1 MEALQYKIDQFEGPL
16 DLLLTLI
23 SKSKI
28 NIEDIPISLICEQY
42 MDFLRGAEAMDM
54 EIASE
59 FIVMASELMLI
70 KSRMLLP
77 RPELVGEDPR
87 KQLTDALIRYQ
98 LAQAAAVKFAERY
111 TIYKGRMTKD
121 TDEISIDKTY
131 VADQNPDALSLAIRR
146 IKTYTEAMEKA
157 RKHAFTPMI
166 SKRVVSVELKIGG
179 ILRHMQSKPISSL
192 SELIEHEET
201 LPDLIA
207 AFIGV
212 LELIRTRRLLINDD
226 VDETGA
232 IHGLDTNLRL
242 NTDESTILHEES
254 TSISPQY

>member
-1 MEALQYKIDQFEGPL
+1 MEAIQYRIDQFEGPL

-23 SKSKI
+23 SKNKI
-28 NIEDIPISLICEQY
+28 NIEDIPISLICQQY
-42 MDFLRGAEAMDM
+42 MDFLRNAEAMDM

-70 KSRMLLP
+70 KSKMLLP
-77 RPELVGEDPR
+77 RPELIDEDPR

-98 LAQAAAVKFAERY
+98 LAQAAAVKLAERY
-111 TIYKGRMTKD
+111 TVYKGRMVKD

-131 VADQNPDALSLAIRR
+131 VANQNPESLSIAIKR
-146 IKTYTEAMEKA
+146 IKTYTEAMEKV

-166 SKRVVSVELKIGG
+166 SKRVVSVELKISG
-179 ILRHMQSKPISSL
+179 ILRKMQSKSISSL
-192 SELIEHEET
+192 AELIEQEET

-226 VDETGA
+226 INEAGA
-232 IHGLDTNLRL
+232 IHGLDTSLRL
-242 NTDESTILHEES
+242 NTDESTILHE
-254 TSISPQY
+254 